1 MKKIFLLMLCLGSL
15 QFAHAQQKETALT
28 TMGNMKVKIN
38 LDSATS
44 VATITMVGPSTKW
57 FSIGLS
63 TSTMATNKDV
73 MTFGTTLLDQYFTS
87 NGHVAPTTD
96 TTNNLTLVSNTVAG
110 TTRTVVFTRPFSTG
124 DAKDYT
130 FVYTMTSLNIVWGIG
145 PSTTVTSEHSTFGTK
160 TLTFSAVLGNE
171 DFTSIQD
178 IAIYPNPSNGIFNIT
193 KNSAISI
200 TKVRV
205 FDTNAKLLKEINTEI
220 TDQNNAIDLSGLSKG
235 MYFMELSNNSDQTVK
250 KIIID

>member
-1 MKKIFLLMLCLGSL
+1 MLCLGGIMLSN
-15 QFAHAQQKETALT
+15 AQQKETALT
-28 TMGNMKVKIN
+28 TIGGMKVKIN

-63 TSTMATNKDV
+63 TSDMATNKDV
-73 MTFGTTLLDQYFTS
+73 MTYGTSLLDQYFTS

-96 TTNNLTLVSNTVAG
+96 TTNNLTLISNTVAG
-110 TTRTVVFTRPFSTG
+110 TTRTVVFTRPFSTS

-130 FVYTMTSLNIVWGIG
+130 FVYTMTSLNIVWAIG

-160 TLTFSAVLGNE
+160 TLNFSAVLGNE
-171 DFTSIQD
+171 DFTAIQD
-178 IAIYPNPSNGIFNIT
+178 VAVYPNPSNGIFNIA
-193 KNSAISI
+193 KNSAVSI
-200 TKVRV
+200 NKVRV

-220 TDQNNAIDLSGLSKG
+220 TDQNNSINLSELNKG
-235 MYFMELSNNSDQTVK
+235 IYFMELSNDNDQVVK
-250 KIIID
+250 KILID